1 MVVSSFPSGFPLA
14 PPSSGRASPS
24 SGGRRSEPQR
34 HRRKFSDVSVTFQFL
49 APVSV
54 LRCWSCFVDSYTAC
68 HLVTPSS
75 SAPMAAARL
84 GASSSFQLDEAEPAL
99 SSSSSSSLEMS
110 SINRSK
116 ERADREPAGICTVV
130 CVNTQLSNAL
140 QLVVRT
146 HESNGPRNVAPRSR

>member
-1 MVVSSFPSGFPLA
+1 MLCSVPCVLWCMNGARRYPQGDQNLWLHGYPGDLGPIQGMTGFPLAPPSSGRA

-54 LRCWSCFVDSYTAC
+54 LRCWSCLVDSYTAC

-99 SSSSSSSLEMS
+99 SSSSSS
-110 SINRSK
+110 
-116 ERADREPAGICTVV
+116 G
-130 CVNTQLSNAL
+130 
-140 QLVVRT
+140 
-146 HESNGPRNVAPRSR
+146 